1 MYVISFFNMSKL
13 FSSTIRE
20 DNIVEYNKLREYLH
34 QKHQSI
40 GDFLVESFKGV
51 EVGGDLP
58 TKEEWTNNNLDDQ

>member
-1 MYVISFFNMSKL
+1 MSKL

-51 EVGGDLP
+51 EVAADLM
-58 TKEEWTNNNLDDQ
+58 TKEGFSSNLDDQ

>member
-1 MYVISFFNMSKL
+1 MYVTSYFNMSKL

-51 EVGGDLP
+51 EVAADLM
-58 TKEEWTNNNLDDQ
+58 TKEGFSSNLDDQ

>member
-1 MYVISFFNMSKL
+1 MYVTSYFNMSKL

-20 DNIVEYNKLREYLH
+20 NNIVEYNKLREYLH

-51 EVGGDLP
+51 EVAADLM
-58 TKEEWTNNNLDDQ
+58 TKEGFSSNLDDQ

>member
-1 MYVISFFNMSKL
+1 MSKL

-40 GDFLVESFKGV
+40 GDFLVESFRGV
-51 EVGGDLP
+51 EVGAGIRP
-58 TKEEWTNNNLDDQ
+58 KEYTSNDLDDQ

>member
-1 MYVISFFNMSKL
+1 MSKL

-40 GDFLVESFKGV
+40 GDFLVESFRGV
-51 EVGGDLP
+51 EVGADVM
-58 TKEEWTNNNLDDQ
+58 TKEGFSSNLDDQ

>member
-1 MYVISFFNMSKL
+1 MSKL

-40 GDFLVESFKGV
+40 GDFLVESFRGV

-58 TKEEWTNNNLDDQ
+58 TKEEWINNNLDDQ

>member
-20 DNIVEYNKLREYLH
+20 DNIAEYNKLREYLH

-40 GDFLVESFKGV
+40 GDFLVESFRGV
-51 EVGGDLP
+51 EVVAGTRP
-58 TKEEWTNNNLDDQ
+58 KEYTSNDLDD

>member
-1 MYVISFFNMSKL
+1 MSKL

-40 GDFLVESFKGV
+40 GDFLVESFRGV
-51 EVGGDLP
+51 EVVAGTRP
-58 TKEEWTNNNLDDQ
+58 KEYTSNDLDD

>member
-34 QKHQSI
+34 KKHQSI
-40 GDFLVESFKGV
+40 GDFLVESFRGV
-51 EVGGDLP
+51 EVGGDP
-58 TKEEWTNNNLDDQ
+58 TTKERWTNNNLDDQ